1 MDDTIEVSL
10 HYAMLEYLF
19 DNRKLGASCF
29 AYAWEDLIRHD
40 RAFSNY
46 NSNQLKTIFWT
57 IIAANIENYQLLT
70 DEQKEYFDPDNFL
83 VSTNYEELQSVLE
96 NNEPKAGIDF
106 TFHQSTSAYN
116 ESVYEQPALQS
127 HLHEDMMKS
136 VKDVFKKPTICKSTF
151 GGAVDDDDDDDED
164 TDMHVKENSRINV
177 IAQKPEPEFDIGE
190 SPLTCFKAMML
201 TDEDVAAGITVLSDE
216 QMYARLANPNFEFD
230 LPDGMKFFL
239 SKFDT
244 PLLDTY
250 KPLAPKSPMKAP
262 APVKKTFSPFG
273 AHAVSSTPLITATT
287 RQTRSST
294 EISAIERQRRNAYEL
309 SRIKSPSRVTKR
321 LVKTPSKSQ
330 LSVSKS
336 DSDILNKK

>member
-1 MDDTIEVSL
+1 MDDTTEVSL

-57 IIAANIENYQLLT
+57 IIAANIENYQLLSE
-70 DEQKEYFDPDNFL
+70 EQKEYFDPDNFM

-96 NNEPKAGIDF
+96 NNEPKAGVDF
-106 TFHQSTSAYN
+106 TFHQTTSAYN
-116 ESVYEQPALQS
+116 ESVHPALQS

-136 VKDVFKKPTICKSTF
+136 VKEVFKKPNICKSTF
-151 GGAVDDDDDDDED
+151 GGADDDDDDED
-164 TDMHVKENSRINV
+164 DEESDMHVKENSRINV
-177 IAQKPEPEFDIGE
+177 IAQKPESDFDMGE
-190 SPLTCFKAMML
+190 SPLTCFKLMML

-216 QMYARLANPNFEFD
+216 QMFARLANPNFEFD
-230 LPDGMKFFL
+230 LPDGMKHFL

-244 PLLDTY
+244 PLLNKY
-250 KPLAPKSPMKAP
+250 KPQEPKSPMKAP
-262 APVKKTFSPFG
+262 EPPKKTFSPFG
-273 AHAVSSTPLITATT
+273 AHAVSSTPFITAAT

-294 EISAIERQRRNAYEL
+294 EISAIERRRRSAYEL

-330 LSVSKS
+330 LSVTKS
-336 DSDILNKK
+336 DSDIIKKK